1 MATSVLA
8 GITQESTQQEL
19 LGATVLLLSA
29 MLEKMPRMDVADRLM
44 VSHAES
50 NPTVSLAGGQ
60 TLATVTGLGDMT
72 NIGGRSAAHSA
83 YALANA
89 GAMHIYDNIKV
100 T

>member
-19 LGATVLLLSA
+19 LGNAVLLLAA
-29 MLEKMPRMDVADRLM
+29 MLDKMPRMDVADRLM

-50 NPTVSLAGGQ
+50 NPTVSIAGGQ
-60 TLATVTGLGDMT
+60 TLGDMT